1 MKLAIF
7 DLDGVLV
14 DTANNHFLA
23 WQRLANEF
31 DYTLTRED
39 NEKFKGVSR
48 MACMDILCELSGKKL
63 SAKER
68 DDYATLKNQWY
79 VESIS
84 DMSSEDLLDGAAE
97 LLSLLRS
104 KGIKIA
110 LGSASKNAP
119 VILDK
124 TGIVLMFDAVI
135 DGNLVSRA
143 KPDPEVFLKAA
154 QALNIP
160 AEECVVFEDAF
171 AGVEAAKRAN
181 MFAYGVGEARTL
193 TNADKVVSSL
203 SEIIDLI
210 Q

>member
-23 WQRLANEF
+23 WQKLASKFN
-31 DYTLTRED
+31 YLLTEQD

-48 MACMDILCELSGKKL
+48 MACMDILCELSGKQL
-63 SAKER
+63 TPREKEE
-68 DDYATLKNQWY
+68 YATLKNQWY

-84 DMSSEDLLDGAAE
+84 DMSSDDLLDGAEE
-97 LLSLLRS
+97 LLQLLKS

-124 TGIVLMFDAVI
+124 TGIVLMFNSVI
-135 DGNLVSRA
+135 DGNSVSKA

-154 QALNIP
+154 QSLNIA
-160 AEECVVFEDAF
+160 AEDCVVFEDAY
-171 AGVEAAKRAN
+171 AGVEAAKKAN
-181 MFAYGVGEARTL
+181 MFAYGIGDEHAL
-193 TNADKVVSSL
+193 SNADQVVSSL
-203 SEIIDLI
+203 NEIIAKI